1 MNIKKSP
8 LLKNESGAALVIA
21 LIMMIV
27 LTLIGLAS
35 IFSSTF
41 EMKLSGRKRG
51 TTDAFYAAYS
61 GVQVLK
67 INVLNFSPINDNP
80 YDPFNDEDANTN
92 PINPTNAE
100 ATITY
105 YASQKGAPRGQGISA
120 THFEFEHFLIESTGY
135 DQTDLTTGRSTCV
148 VQEKV
153 VRVIPT
159 SQGGQ

>member
-21 LIMMIV
+21 LIMMIL

-51 TTDAFYAAYS
+51 STDAFYAADS

-67 INVLNFSPINDNP
+67 VNVQNFSPINANP
-80 YDPFNDEDANTN
+80 YDPFDDAANPN
-92 PINPTNAE
+92 PINPNDAE
-100 ATITY
+100 ATITFY
-105 YASQKGAPRGQGISA
+105 TSQKGAPRGQGISA

-153 VRVIPT
+153 VRLIPT